1 MIATKKEIEVTK
13 TARYYQLG
21 ELNQSTK
28 EVWLVCH
35 GYGML
40 AEYFIRKFDV
50 LLNDETV
57 IIAPEAMSRFY
68 NSGTSG
74 RVGASWMTKD
84 DRLVDIQD
92 NLNYMNQLMD
102 MVQSKVN
109 KDQVRFRLL
118 GFSQGSPTA
127 ARWMHQSNWKPD
139 VYISWASDI
148 PVDVLQ
154 PENKATWRETE
165 VIIACGDED
174 QFISPQRLETHLQ
187 TLKDY
192 GLSFEM
198 ISFQGDHRIYPA
210 VLLELKETWV

>member
-1 MIATKKEIEVTK
+1 MITTKKEIQVTK
-13 TARYYQLG
+13 TARYFQLG

-40 AEYFIRKFDV
+40 AEYFIRKFDI
-50 LLNDETV
+50 LLNDNTV

-92 NLNYMNQLMD
+92 NMNYMNQIID
-102 MVQSKVN
+102 MVQSVVN
-109 KDQVRFRLL
+109 KDEVRFRLL

-127 ARWMHQSNWKPD
+127 ARWMHQANWKPETF
-139 VYISWASDI
+139 ISWASDL

-154 PENKATWRETE
+154 PENKALWREVE
-165 VIIACGDED
+165 VVIACGDED
-174 QFISPQRLETHLQ
+174 QFISAERLTKHQQVLD
-187 TLKDY
+187 DY
-192 GLSFEM
+192 GLSYEI
-198 ISFQGDHRIYPA
+198 ISFQGDHRIYPE
-210 VLLELKETWV
+210 VLKELNKAWV